1 MPLES
6 YKSPVKYSR
15 TRCHQVT
22 ELPST
27 ESFANHPLVA
37 RVLVKEAPQP
47 DTCRVVTEINTT
59 SSGEYTADLVS
70 P

>member
-37 RVLVKEAPQP
+37 LVLVKEAPQP
-47 DTCRVVTEINTT
+47 DTC
-59 SSGEYTADLVS
+59 
-70 P
+70 